1 MEDKMRNKKIIAFTL
16 CIGILAS
23 SFGSYITGYSQINTN
38 KFTEKKY
45 DTSLDNS
52 GINTLPSLNLAEIE
66 PEVNNRKNIYS
77 NNSLITSDNNEE
89 ILYKGT
95 KSTLNPGT
103 PDIYNISE
111 DEVKSMLQEGY
122 TVKDIF
128 EADKI
133 GNETGIEPKTL
144 LEKKE
149 STGKS
154 LNQIKNEILETNRKK
169 VVEEFKKT
177 YPKEYEKLKSKKVK
191 ESDITNLI
199 VYAEINNRKI
209 TDDLVTAYLKSGSK
223 LFEKPIVTENEDQ
236 ISQDDKKKYQLSD
249 LETESIPAELIP
261 KFEELA
267 KKTGKP
273 VKELMKGYLKGNSS
287 GE

>member
-1 MEDKMRNKKIIAFTL
+1 MRNKKIIAFTL

-144 LEKKE
+144 LEKKNPQE
-149 STGKS
+149 S
-154 LNQIKNEILETNRKK
+154 
-169 VVEEFKKT
+169 
-177 YPKEYEKLKSKKVK
+177 P
-191 ESDITNLI
+191 LI
-199 VYAEINNRKI
+199 R
-209 TDDLVTAYLKSGSK
+209 
-223 LFEKPIVTENEDQ
+223 
-236 ISQDDKKKYQLSD
+236 
-249 LETESIPAELIP
+249 
-261 KFEELA
+261 
-267 KKTGKP
+267 
-273 VKELMKGYLKGNSS
+273 
-287 GE
+287 